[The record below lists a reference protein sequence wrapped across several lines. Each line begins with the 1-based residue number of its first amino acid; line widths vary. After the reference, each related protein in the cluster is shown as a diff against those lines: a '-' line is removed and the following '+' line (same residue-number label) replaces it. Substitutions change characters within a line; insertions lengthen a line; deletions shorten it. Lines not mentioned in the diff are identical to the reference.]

1 MPIDSL
7 RFYHKGFKTVVPI
20 NNVESDGSDDD
31 GGDRD
36 LQQKDRHVL
45 AEINSTD
52 SNTSGDE
59 DESSPRWPRNC
70 SPDSTVILPSPEHEE
85 NKVVRKYRITKFSVQ
100 DRFSK
105 ENREP
110 NRGQRVVSRRLFD
123 LSNLSADGNQSSMKT
138 SSPAEGHSN
147 VSMHLGESMIPA
159 IEKTK
164 TAPEEADS
172 QYYCPVLTFSG
183 SDDMDMLATS
193 PEKKENP
200 ARVLVPHTQSNIPVY
215 KQVSKVH
222 GKLCDGTLASDSDS
236 DDMPL
241 QMLSDKIKT
250 IPDSNNNQDNIF
262 NKGSPLSTRTR
273 RTRNNIQA
281 NLPETGR
288 ILHSC
293 DTATRNVLSAVNSNH
308 IQNKLQ
314 ASPSKSVTNNNNKS
328 RIPIHKKVSNVKA
341 QFAKDTRVPS
351 RQIVSQ
357 TVTEPNCQSALDSP
371 NKTRPCKSRKPKESV
386 EIITAEMWQD
396 NNYDGTESN
405 GFISSN
411 SDTDKIKATPDR
423 NNNLDNIFNKGSPL
437 STKRR
442 NNFESNLP
450 ETQGINRAKNVV
462 SAVISNRIHI
472 RNKLQALPSKSVTNK
487 NNKSRIPIDRK
498 VPIVKAQLA
507 KETRSASLQ
516 TVSKTVTE
524 PKYQTASDL
533 CKNHSPVN
541 SLELS
546 ESEENASAEMWREG
560 DIEEKVLDPHPP
572 FTTPQEEKDPL
583 DYFSYYFDEAILSL
597 ILEQTNLYFTQENI
611 NNNAAITIHELKIFL
626 GIILYMGV
634 VSLPAIEDYWNSNT
648 YVKQVADV
656 MSYRRFQKIRSH
668 THFVDNSDE
677 PGTDPFRKVRPILNH
692 MRAKINTLEQE
703 STLSADEGMVG
714 YKGSIYRTSP
724 ALNGALNFLDWR
736 EQVGCFMTSFFTLEL
751 ILSLKK
757 ICCLKR
763 MGVGAMAIIALSKCI
778 KNPKSSSLTFDNWYT
793 GLPLINYL
801 QSELN
806 TCSLGTIK
814 SNRMENCPLKPDKD
828 LLRTQ
833 ARGYVE
839 SQVSK
844 TGVVVMKWLDNKV
857 VSLAGTRAGVQPL
870 GAVLRWDKASKSR
883 VLINIPRAI
892 LTYNSSMGGV
902 DLSDQYRTMLST
914 PTRAKRWYFPLFGFT
929 LDLAMCNA
937 YLLYKRDCGLLG
949 VKAKFQNL
957 KDFRLSVSNALMAPS
972 QRSRGRPSLRRPLSQ
987 HEVRRPI
994 LPRPVDAIRTDGYN
1008 HWIVSDNKQHRCRF
1022 CSALT
1027 RCKCSKCEVY
1037 LCFVV
1042 SKDAESCRNCFTQFH
1057 IQKNIVR
1064 KKKACTPDNTL
1075 ESDAES
1081 EYDIF
1086 ADGA

>member
-1 MPIDSL
+1 MPIDGL

-123 LSNLSADGNQSSMKT
+123 FSNLSADGNQSSMKT

-164 TAPEEADS
+164 TAPEETDS

-241 QMLSDKIKT
+241 QMLADKIKT
-250 IPDSNNNQDNIF
+250 IRDSNNNQDNIF
-262 NKGSPLSTRTR
+262 NKGSPLSTRSR

-293 DTATRNVLSAVNSNH
+293 DTATRNVLSAVNSN
-308 IQNKLQ
+308 
-314 ASPSKSVTNNNNKS
+314 
-328 RIPIHKKVSNVKA
+328 
-341 QFAKDTRVPS
+341 
-351 RQIVSQ
+351 
-357 TVTEPNCQSALDSP
+357 
-371 NKTRPCKSRKPKESV
+371 
-386 EIITAEMWQD
+386 
-396 NNYDGTESN
+396 
-405 GFISSN
+405 
-411 SDTDKIKATPDR
+411 
-423 NNNLDNIFNKGSPL
+423 
-437 STKRR
+437 
-442 NNFESNLP
+442 
-450 ETQGINRAKNVV
+450 
-462 SAVISNRIHI
+462 
-472 RNKLQALPSKSVTNK
+472 K
-487 NNKSRIPIDRK
+487 NNKSRIPDRK

-524 PKYQTASDL
+524 PNYQTASDL

-572 FTTPQEEKDPL
+572 FTTPQEEKDSL

-597 ILEQTNLYFTQENI
+597 IVEQTNLYFTQENI
-611 NNNAAITIHELKIFL
+611 NNNAAITIQELKIFL

-668 THFVDNSDE
+668 IHFVDNSDE

-714 YKGSIYRTSP
+714 YKGRYAGCLRQYLPNKPSSKWGFKFFGL
-724 ALNGALNFLDWR
+724 AGASGMLYDFIFYSGADTFSQENLLPQ
-736 EQVGCFMTSFFTLEL
+736 EKT
-751 ILSLKK
+751 
-757 ICCLKR
+757 

-806 TCSLGTIK
+806 ICSLGTIK

-892 LTYNSSMGGV
+892 LTYNSSMGVV
-902 DLSDQYRTMLST
+902 DLT
-914 PTRAKRWYFPLFGFT
+914 KRWYFPLFGFAH
-929 LDLAMCNA
+929 DLAMCNA

-949 VKAKFQNL
+949 VIAKFQNL
-957 KDFRLSVSNALMAPS
+957 KDFTLSVSNALMAPS

-1081 EYDIF
+1081 EYNIF
-1086 ADGA
+1086 ADGILLARHRLSADLRLLLKALLLLLMTLLQLIVAVKELVVALLELRVLSVTRFQPCLQSIH